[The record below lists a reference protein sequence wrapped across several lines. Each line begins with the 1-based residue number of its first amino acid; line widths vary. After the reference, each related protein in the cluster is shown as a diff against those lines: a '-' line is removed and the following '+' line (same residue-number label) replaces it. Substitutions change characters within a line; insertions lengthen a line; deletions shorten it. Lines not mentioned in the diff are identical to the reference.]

1 MSIFD
6 EDEQLERVDDT
17 VILKQFLKTYVAP
30 ELDKLSKECSIH
42 QYALGIYVPEDFPYD
57 MVQSIK
63 KDCNIKNISHCVVPM
78 DSILRRNDLAQFY
91 ITLLQKDYSVVI
103 VENFDKV
110 PDGVEKEYIENL
122 LLAPFTDGNKVPCD
136 RYFVIFI
143 THSDYGNSTPPMLE
157 KISGLKWLGNIN
169 GVIKQ

>member
-6 EDEQLERVDDT
+6 EEKQLERVDDT
-17 VILKQFLKTYVAP
+17 VILEQFLKSYVAP
-30 ELDKLSKECSIH
+30 ELDKLSRRCSVH
-42 QYALGIYVPEDFPYD
+42 QYALGIYIPELFSYD
-57 MVQSIK
+57 TVQHIIG
-63 KDCNIKNISHCVVPM
+63 DCTQKNISNCVVPAAG
-78 DSILRRNDLAQFY
+78 ILQRNDLAQFY
-91 ITLLQKDYSVVI
+91 ITLLKNDYSVVI

-122 LLAPFTDGNKVPCD
+122 LVAPFTDGNKVPCD

>member
-6 EDEQLERVDDT
+6 EEIQLERVDDT
-17 VILKQFLKTYVAP
+17 VILRQFLKTYVAP
-30 ELDKLSKECSIH
+30 DLDKLSKECSIH

-57 MVQSIK
+57 MVQCIK
-63 KDCNIKNISHCVVPM
+63 DDCNTNNISHCVVLM
-78 DSILRRNDLAQFY
+78 DSILRRNDLTPFY
-91 ITLLQKDYSVVI
+91 ITLLNNDYSVVI

-110 PDGVEKEYIENL
+110 PDEVEKEYIENL
-122 LLAPFTDGNKVPCD
+122 LVAPFTDGNKVPCD

>member
-1 MSIFD
+1 
-6 EDEQLERVDDT
+6 
-17 VILKQFLKTYVAP
+17 
-30 ELDKLSKECSIH
+30 
-42 QYALGIYVPEDFPYD
+42 
-57 MVQSIK
+57 MVQYIK
-63 KDCNIKNISHCVVPM
+63 NDCNINNISHCVVPM
-78 DSILRRNDLAQFY
+78 DSILRRSDLAQFY
-91 ITLLQKDYSVVI
+91 ITLLKYDYSVVI

-122 LLAPFTDGNKVPCD
+122 LVAPFTDGNKVPYD

>member
-6 EDEQLERVDDT
+6 EEIQLERVDDT
-17 VILKQFLKTYVAP
+17 VILRQFLKTYVAP
-30 ELDKLSKECSIH
+30 DLDKLSKECSIH

-57 MVQSIK
+57 MVQCIK
-63 KDCNIKNISHCVVPM
+63 DDCNTNNISHCVVLM
-78 DSILRRNDLAQFY
+78 DSILRRNDLTPFY
-91 ITLLQKDYSVVI
+91 ITLLNNDYSVVI

-110 PDGVEKEYIENL
+110 PDGVEKEYIEIL
-122 LLAPFTDGNKVPCD
+122 LVAPFTDGNKVPCD

>member
-6 EDEQLERVDDT
+6 VDEQEKSVDDT
-17 VILKQFLKTYVAP
+17 VILKQFLKKYVEP

-42 QYALGIYVPEDFPYD
+42 QYALGIYLPEDFSHD
-57 MVQSIK
+57 MVQSVID
-63 KDCNIKNISHCVVPM
+63 DCNKNNISNCVVSV
-78 DSILRRNDLAQFY
+78 DGILQRSNLDQFY

-122 LLAPFTDGNKVPCD
+122 LVAPFTDGNKVPCD

-143 THSDYGNSTPPMLE
+143 THSDYGNSIPPMLA